1 MSIGSMPTE
10 ELEQALLEAKWGSAE
25 TDIAD
30 AISKLLELPRAVVV
44 RVAFA
49 LDAAHEM
56 RLLSEYNPDG
66 ELDEALRDA
75 IKAKLRRGLTRAR
88 VRQSILNDAQMYAH
102 PRALIKKARDIC
114 NGCRF
119 SLECVTQSY
128 STPDECYKRGPPA
141 TIRKYENGTAPSV
154 MRFSRGGCT
163 VTPLRIRGDLVTV
176 TCAHPYGTFDIDV
189 GELWA

>member
-1 MSIGSMPTE
+1 MPTE

-30 AISKLLELPRAVVV
+30 AVAKLLELPRAVVV

-56 RLLSEYNPDG
+56 RLLPEYNPEG
-66 ELDEALRDA
+66 ELDQELCNA

-88 VRQSILNDAQMYAH
+88 VRQSIMDAAPMYAH

-119 SLECVTQSY
+119 SLECVTRSY
-128 STPDECYKRGPPA
+128 STPDKCYKSGPPA
-141 TIRKYENGTAPSV
+141 VIRENEHGIAPSV
-154 MRFSRGGCT
+154 MRFSRGGSM
-163 VTPLRIRGDLVTV
+163 VSPIRIRGDLVTV
-176 TCAHPYGTFDIDV
+176 TCAHPHGTFDIDV